1 MASEPPEYRCVSR
14 SHFGLNGTA
23 SLWLGDDHLLQVTNQ
38 AGWEHYRRWFF
49 RDIQALIARRN
60 AARLILNFI
69 VGLGGL
75 FIGFGA
81 ILVLSAPSTTP
92 AERTGLIIVATIMGV
107 IAIVFL
113 AVALANTLLGPS
125 CTVYVQTPLGT
136 QKLSALGRVAVFER
150 IVERIRPHLETA
162 QAQPGTSGL
171 RDVGAA
177 FDQAP
182 NP

>member
-1 MASEPPEYRCVSR
+1 MASEGPRYQRLSR

-23 SLWLGDDHLLQVTNQ
+23 SLWLGDDHLLQVVSRG
-38 AGWEHYRRWFF
+38 GWEQYRRWFF
-49 RDIQALIARRN
+49 RDIQALIARHN
-60 AARLILNFI
+60 AARLIWNFV

-75 FIGFGA
+75 LIGMGA
-81 ILVLSAPSTTP
+81 ILVLNAPSTTP
-92 AERTGLIIVATIMGV
+92 GERAGLVIVGTIMGV
-107 IAIVFL
+107 IAVVFL

-125 CTVYVQTPLGT
+125 CTVYVQTPLGAE
-136 QKLSALGRVAVFER
+136 KLSAPGRIAVFER
-150 IVERIRPHLETA
+150 IVERLRPHLETA
-162 QAQPGTSGL
+162 QAQPGTTGL